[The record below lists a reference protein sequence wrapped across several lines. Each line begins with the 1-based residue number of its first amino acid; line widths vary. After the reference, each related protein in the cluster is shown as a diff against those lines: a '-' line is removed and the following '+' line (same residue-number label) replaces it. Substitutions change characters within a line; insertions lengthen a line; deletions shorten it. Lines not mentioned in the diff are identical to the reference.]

1 MRSSNLKNINKELD
15 LNGYCFLRKVIPV
28 ELIKSIQ
35 SYAAELL
42 GCNNS
47 VDIIIN
53 EMGRLEKNDKNK
65 FYNFCKQI
73 GQILPTINIALQ
85 SEILNT
91 IKTCF
96 KQKNVYLADSAVFF
110 NKIDVTRLQYDWH
123 TERSYYP
130 NADEVITLWFP
141 WLHEVNVQNGTMILA
156 KGSNKK
162 KFRAERIEVK
172 NGFTQMKINEKDLCK
187 FELVPCNL
195 SLGDCVL
202 FTLDLAH
209 RTGPNTSG
217 VPRTTLIVRFS
228 DFKGKF
234 QSGWTVSKN

>member
-1 MRSSNLKNINKELD
+1 MKNSNLKNLKNELD
-15 LNGYCFLRKVIPV
+15 FNGFCFLRKAIPI

-35 SYAAELL
+35 SYAAELI
-42 GCNNS
+42 GCINN

-53 EMGRLEKNDKNK
+53 EMTELEKNDKEK
-65 FYNFCKQI
+65 FYSFCKQV
-73 GQILPTINIALQ
+73 GQILPTINISLQ
-85 SEILNT
+85 PEILNP
-91 IKTCF
+91 IKSVL
-96 KQKNVYLADSAVFF
+96 KKNVYLTDCAVFF

-123 TERSYYP
+123 TERSYFP
-130 NADEVITLWFP
+130 NTDEVITLWFP
-141 WLHEVNVQNGTMILA
+141 WLHDVNVQNGTMILA

-162 KFRAERIEVK
+162 KFSAERIEVK
-172 NGFTQMKINEKDLCK
+172 NGLTQMKINEKDLK
-187 FELVPCNL
+187 EFELVPCNL
-195 SLGDCVL
+195 GLGDCVL
-202 FTLDLAH
+202 FSLDLAH

>member
-1 MRSSNLKNINKELD
+1 MRSSNLKNIKKELD
-15 LNGYCFLRKVIPV
+15 LNGFCFLRKVIPV

-35 SYAAELL
+35 SYTAELL
-42 GCNNS
+42 NCNNS

-53 EMGRLEKNDKNK
+53 EMGELEKNDKNK

-85 SEILNT
+85 SEILNP
-91 IKTCF
+91 IKAVLN
-96 KQKNVYLADSAVFF
+96 KNVYLTDSAVFF

-123 TERSYYP
+123 TERSYFP

-172 NGFTQMKINEKDLCK
+172 NGFTQMKINEKDLK
-187 FELVPCNL
+187 EFELVPCNL

-217 VPRTTLIVRFS
+217 VPRTTLITRFS